1 MVAELVDR
9 DLGGHLGIKLVPV
22 SRADDI
28 AQALWY
34 VAPGC
39 AELREEKLTVPARG
53 DVRVRAW
60 YGALS
65 RGTER
70 LGSSRTRTRKRI
82 RTHASAVHGRQF
94 PVSREIRLYD
104 RRLG

>member
-39 AELREEKLTVPARG
+39 AELREEKLTVPAGRRARARL
-53 DVRVRAW
+53 VRSLKPR
-60 YGALS
+60 YGAPC
-65 RGTER
+65 
-70 LGSSRTRTRKRI
+70 SSRTRTRKRI